1 LLCAAQNAFAGNRI
15 ASTLVALPEEMAMND
30 LIKSGAMALCLMVAA
45 SAGGQGIETIAAYA
59 GTWTTDIDHV
69 TTPYSKVGHEHTQL
83 RNDCWRSGGYFAC
96 NQYVDGVSKA
106 LLVFTYDAASK
117 SYTSYPIPPD
127 GSAAGQGKLEIK
139 GNVWTFPWQTKYGDK
154 TTWFRVVNVWVKPD
168 RIEFRQEFSTD
179 NVKWTEM
186 AHGVEVKTAG

>member
-1 LLCAAQNAFAGNRI
+1 VGDSGRHD
-15 ASTLVALPEEMAMND
+15 AL
-30 LIKSGAMALCLMVAA
+30 
-45 SAGGQGIETIAAYA
+45 
-59 GTWTTDIDHV
+59 
-69 TTPYSKVGHEHTQL
+69 
-83 RNDCWRSGGYFAC
+83 
-96 NQYVDGVSKA
+96 
-106 LLVFTYDAASK
+106 
-117 SYTSYPIPPD
+117 SYTSYPMPLD

>member
-139 GNVWTFPWQTKYGDK
+139 GNVWTFPWQTKYGDT

-168 RIEFRQEFSTD
+168 RIEFR
-179 NVKWTEM
+179 
-186 AHGVEVKTAG
+186 

>member
-1 LLCAAQNAFAGNRI
+1 
-15 ASTLVALPEEMAMND
+15 MNS
-30 LIKSGAMALCLMVAA
+30 LMKSGVMTFCLMVAA
-45 SAGGQGIETIAAYA
+45 SAGGQGIEKIAAYA
-59 GTWTTDIDHV
+59 GTWTVDIQHLDTAQSKAGHDHN
-69 TTPYSKVGHEHTQL
+69 TL

-96 NQYVDGVSKA
+96 NQYVDGESKA

-117 SYTSYPIPPD
+117 SYTSYPIPLD
-127 GSAAGQGKLEIK
+127 GSAAGNGKLEIE
-139 GNVWTFPWQTKYGDK
+139 GNVWTFPWQTKDGGK
-154 TTWFRVVNVWVKPD
+154 TTWFRVVNTWVKPD

>member
-1 LLCAAQNAFAGNRI
+1 
-15 ASTLVALPEEMAMND
+15 
-30 LIKSGAMALCLMVAA
+30 LI
-45 SAGGQGIETIAAYA
+45 
-59 GTWTTDIDHV
+59 
-69 TTPYSKVGHEHTQL
+69 
-83 RNDCWRSGGYFAC
+83 RNDDSQQSCDAWSEPFHWVGDSGRH
-96 NQYVDGVSKA
+96 DA
-106 LLVFTYDAASK
+106 L
-117 SYTSYPIPPD
+117 SYTSYPMPLD